1 MDVEGNW
8 EAGPVE
14 DAEWTTIVENSRIP
28 LLLIWKRNVKT
39 MSIRDFMTQAH
50 SFIIYKMRLWI

>member
-1 MDVEGNW
+1 MDVEGGW

-39 MSIRDFMTQAH
+39 MSIRDFMTQAY
-50 SFIIYKMRLWI
+50 SFVIC